1 LKTNIEADSKQHYP
15 MVHRFMFCL
24 ASNYLVQLE
33 YQLTLH
39 KIEIAILSGQR
50 VTIQLDTVL

>member
-1 LKTNIEADSKQHYP
+1 
-15 MVHRFMFCL
+15 MFCL